1 MGEITFTGKP
11 TGMGPKGAWVFL
23 VLSKEVTQALG
34 TKTRAPI
41 VVTVAG
47 KEFRVSAFPDGQ
59 GGHQINFNM
68 AMQAASGWSKG
79 ESVKVSVVLDT
90 RPRTVAVPK
99 DLKAALAKTPKAKAA
114 FDGLAPS
121 HQKAYVDSI
130 EESKRPGTREKRV
143 KETVARL
150 VRGEKF

>member
-23 VLSKEVTQALG
+23 VLSKEVPQALG

-59 GGHQINFNM
+59 GGHHINFNM

-90 RPRTVAVPK
+90 RPRTVAGPK
-99 DLKAALAKTPKAKAA
+99 DLKAAPAKTPKAKPA
-114 FDGLAPS
+114 FDRLSSPPS
-121 HQKAYVDSI
+121 HA
-130 EESKRPGTREKRV
+130 
-143 KETVARL
+143 
-150 VRGEKF
+150 F